1 MKCLFLLAALAA
13 AALGATSA
21 IAQLGPAGV
30 PGIFGLAKSV
40 TAPSPEPSHPSAV
53 QRPASQGECATSRQP
68 EQCRARQEARKKALA
83 ACQGKIGATRNQC
96 LIDQAQS
103 ASDHQQS
110 LECKKASDPA
120 RCLQFQKAH
129 KLCSAKLG
137 PEHRQCLRDILA
149 TKN

>member
-1 MKCLFLLAALAA
+1 MKCLFLLATLAA
-13 AALGATSA
+13 AALGATPA

-30 PGIFGLAKSV
+30 PGIFGLAESV
-40 TAPSPEPSHPSAV
+40 TAPSPATPPARAA
-53 QRPASQGECATSRQP
+53 QRPAGQGECSTSKQP

-83 ACQGKIGATRNQC
+83 ACQGKTGATRNQC

-103 ASDHQQS
+103 ARDHQQS

-129 KLCSAKLG
+129 RLCSAKIG
-137 PEHRQCLRDILA
+137 PEHRQCLRDIL
-149 TKN
+149 TPQS